1 MANNLIDT
9 YQLASLIE
17 LTNAMAEDSIKPSVD
32 VSQIISQS
40 VDKLMWIINFDLC
53 LILDKSTG
61 CHLELVLNNEN
72 TNHDFESLTQLPIVE
87 YTQNMPISLSDND
100 YYLFYNVLY
109 KDSKNSKLML
119 FLQRS
124 ERFSSQ
130 ISIVLELFC
139 TSVKKSLET
148 KNNEFKNRQL
158 QNEKAILE
166 ESNKLKSMFLATI
179 SHEIR
184 TPMNGILGIVQ
195 VLKDTP
201 LNNQQTEM
209 LGTITNSSDDLLKIL
224 NDILDYSHL
233 ETGKVEL
240 DEVDFNVIESV
251 EEVVKLSSATA
262 QLKELNITT
271 LFDNAM
277 PVVLKG
283 DVARIKQILINLL
296 NNAIKFTQVGEV
308 NIIVECEKTAVSLYQ
323 VNIIVKDT
331 RIGISKRALKNIF
344 QPFTQADNSM
354 SRTFGGT
361 GLGLAISANLTKAL
375 NGTISVESE
384 ELKGTAFQ
392 LSLPLKAAQNLKN
405 YRVLKSPENE
415 LANSI
420 NLNHKILVVEDVR
433 INQTI
438 VKMMLSQLG
447 FECDVAVNGLE
458 ALAALNSSEYSIIF
472 MDLQMPEM
480 DGLTATKEIVK
491 RYGLA
496 RPIIV
501 AMTANV
507 LKADRENCAAV
518 GMDDFIPKPLLIT
531 ELERTLS
538 TRYQRNDDLINSE
551 LKSLG
556 INITS

>member
-1 MANNLIDT
+1 MTKHLIDT

-17 LTNAMAEDSIKPSVD
+17 LTNTMAEDSINPSAN

-53 LILDKSTG
+53 VILDKSTK
-61 CHLELVLNNEN
+61 CHLKLVLNNED
-72 TNHDFESLTQLPIVE
+72 TNHDFSSLIQLPVVDYI
-87 YTQNMPISLSDND
+87 QNMPISLSEND

-109 KDSKNSKLML
+109 KDSKNSKLIV

-130 ISIVLELFC
+130 VSIVLELFC
-139 TSVKKSLET
+139 TSVKKLLET
-148 KNNEFKNRQL
+148 KNNEFENRKL
-158 QNEKAILE
+158 QNQKEILE

-195 VLKDTP
+195 LLKDTP
-201 LNNQQTEM
+201 LNNQQSQM

-224 NDILDYSHL
+224 NDILDYSNL

-240 DEVDFNVIESV
+240 DEVNFNVIESI
-251 EEVVKLSSATA
+251 EDAVKLSSEAA
-262 QLKELNITT
+262 DLKGLRITT
-271 LFDNAM
+271 FFDKTTPAI
-277 PVVLKG
+277 LKG
-283 DVARIKQILINLL
+283 DAVRIKQIVINLL
-296 NNAIKFTQVGEV
+296 NNAVKFTQAGEV
-308 NIIVECEKTAVSLYQ
+308 HIIVKCDKKTNSLYQ

-331 RIGISKRALKNIF
+331 GIGISKFDQKSLF

-354 SRTFGGT
+354 SRKFGGT
-361 GLGLAISANLTKAL
+361 GLGLAISANLAKAL

-384 ELKGTAFQ
+384 EQKGTVFH
-392 LSLPLKAAQNLKN
+392 LSIPLKVIQDIKEACVK
-405 YRVLKSPENE
+405 KSTKVE
-415 LANSI
+415 LLDSI
-420 NLNHKILVVEDVR
+420 NLNHKILVVEDIR

-438 VKMMLSQLG
+438 VKMMLSKLG
-447 FECDVAVNGLE
+447 FKCDVANNGIEALE
-458 ALAALNSSEYSIIF
+458 ALNNSKYSIIF

-491 RYGLA
+491 RYGQD

-507 LKADRENCAAV
+507 LKKDRDDCVDV

-531 ELERTLS
+531 ELERVLS
-538 TRYQRNDDLINSE
+538 TRYQRNHE
-551 LKSLG
+551 LVKG
-556 INITS
+556 

>member
-1 MANNLIDT
+1 MAKNLIDT

-17 LTNAMAEDSIKPSVD
+17 LTNAMAEDSINPSVD
-32 VSQIISQS
+32 VSQIISHS
-40 VDKLMWIINFDLC
+40 VDKLMWIINVDLC
-53 LILDKSTG
+53 LILDKSTK
-61 CHLELVLNNEN
+61 CHLDLVLNNEN
-72 TNHDFESLTQLPIVE
+72 TNHDFEPLTQLPIGE
-87 YTQNMPISLSDND
+87 YTQNMLISLSDND

-109 KDSKNSKLML
+109 KDIENSKLML

-124 ERFSSQ
+124 EQFSSQ
-130 ISIVLELFC
+130 CSIVLELFC
-139 TSVKKSLET
+139 SSVKKLLET
-148 KNNEFKNRQL
+148 KNNESKNRQL

-195 VLKDTP
+195 MLKETP

-209 LGTITNSSDDLLKIL
+209 LGTITSSSDDLLKIL

-233 ETGKVEL
+233 ETSKVEL
-240 DEVDFNVIESV
+240 DEVDFNVIESIEDV
-251 EEVVKLSSATA
+251 IKLSSATA
-262 QLKELNITT
+262 QLKGLRITT

-277 PVVLKG
+277 PVVLNG
-283 DVARIKQILINLL
+283 DVARIKQILTNLI

-308 NIIVECEKTAVSLYQ
+308 NIIVACEKTAISSYQ

-331 RIGISKRALKNIF
+331 GVGISKLAQKNIF

-361 GLGLAISANLTKAL
+361 GLGLAISANLIKAL
-375 NGTISVESE
+375 NGTITVEGE
-384 ELKGTAFQ
+384 EKKGTAFH
-392 LSLPLKAAQNLKN
+392 LFLPLKTAQNLKK
-405 YRVLKSPENE
+405 VSIKKGPENE
-415 LANSI
+415 LSNSI

-438 VKMMLSQLG
+438 VKMMLSKLG
-447 FECDVAVNGLE
+447 FECGIAVNGLE
-458 ALAALNSSEYSIIF
+458 ALEALNSSEYSIIF

-491 RYGLA
+491 RYGQN

-507 LKADRENCAAV
+507 SKEDRENCAAV

-538 TRYQRNDDLINSE
+538 TRYQRNNE
-551 LKSLG
+551 LKNRG
-556 INITS
+556 ILP

>member
-1 MANNLIDT
+1 MAKNLIDT

-17 LTNAMAEDSIKPSVD
+17 LTNAMAEDSINPDVD
-32 VSQIISQS
+32 VSKIISQS

-53 LILDKSTG
+53 LILEKTTK
-61 CHLELVLNNEN
+61 CQVELVLNNEDK
-72 TNHDFESLTQLPIVE
+72 NHDFESLTLLPIVE
-87 YTQNMPISLSDND
+87 YTQNMQVSLSDDD
-100 YYLFYNVLY
+100 YYLFYNVLH
-109 KDSKNSKLML
+109 KDSENAKLML
-119 FLQRS
+119 FLQGA

-130 ISIVLELFC
+130 VSIVLELFC
-139 TSVKKSLET
+139 ASVKKILET
-148 KNNEFKNRQL
+148 KTNEIKNRQL

-166 ESNKLKSMFLATI
+166 ESNKLKSLFLATI

-195 VLKDTP
+195 LLKDTP
-201 LNNQQTEM
+201 LNNQQSDM

-240 DEVDFNVIESV
+240 DEVDFNLVESIEDL
-251 EEVVKLSSATA
+251 VKLSSAKA
-262 QLKELNITT
+262 HLKGLKITT
-271 LFDNAM
+271 FFNNAP
-277 PVVLKG
+277 PVVLRG
-283 DVARIKQILINLL
+283 DVARIKQIIINLL
-296 NNAIKFTQVGEV
+296 NNAVKFTQEGEV
-308 NIIVECEKTAVSLYQ
+308 NIIVGCEQTTTSLYR

-331 RIGISKRALKNIF
+331 GVGISKLAQKNIF
-344 QPFTQADNSM
+344 KPFTQVDNSM
-354 SRTFGGT
+354 SRKFGGT

-375 NGTISVESE
+375 NGTIRVESE
-384 ELKGTAFQ
+384 EQKGTVFH
-392 LSLPLKAAQNLKN
+392 LSLPLKATQNSQTKLAKKN
-405 YRVLKSPENE
+405 LENE
-415 LANSI
+415 SQNSI

-438 VKMMLSQLG
+438 VKMMLSKLG
-447 FECDVAVNGLE
+447 FACDIAANGLE
-458 ALAALNSSEYSIIF
+458 ALEALSRSEYSIIF

-491 RYGLA
+491 RYGQD

-507 LKADRENCAAV
+507 LKKDRDDCAVV

-531 ELERTLS
+531 ELERALS
-538 TRYQRNDDLINSE
+538 TRYQR
-551 LKSLG
+551 
-556 INITS
+556 

>member
-1 MANNLIDT
+1 MAKNLIDT

-17 LTNAMAEDSIKPSVD
+17 LTNAMAEDSINPDVD
-32 VSQIISQS
+32 VSKIISQS

-53 LILDKSTG
+53 LILEKTTK
-61 CHLELVLNNEN
+61 CQVKLVLNNEDK
-72 TNHDFESLTQLPIVE
+72 NHDFESLTLLPIVE
-87 YTQNMPISLSDND
+87 YTQNMQVSLSDDD
-100 YYLFYNVLY
+100 YYLFYNVLH
-109 KDSKNSKLML
+109 KDSENAKLML
-119 FLQRS
+119 FLQGA

-130 ISIVLELFC
+130 VSIVLELFC
-139 TSVKKSLET
+139 ASVKKILET
-148 KNNEFKNRQL
+148 KTNEIKNRQL

-166 ESNKLKSMFLATI
+166 ESNKLKSLFLATI

-195 VLKDTP
+195 LLKDTP
-201 LNNQQTEM
+201 LNNQQSDM

-240 DEVDFNVIESV
+240 DEVDFNLVESIEDL
-251 EEVVKLSSATA
+251 VKLSSAKA
-262 QLKELNITT
+262 HLKGLKITT
-271 LFDNAM
+271 FFNNAP
-277 PVVLKG
+277 PVVLRG
-283 DVARIKQILINLL
+283 DVARIKQIIINLL
-296 NNAIKFTQVGEV
+296 NNAVKFTQEGEV
-308 NIIVECEKTAVSLYQ
+308 NIIVGCEQTTTSLYR

-331 RIGISKRALKNIF
+331 GVGISKLAQKNIF
-344 QPFTQADNSM
+344 KPFTQVDNSM
-354 SRTFGGT
+354 SRKFGGT

-375 NGTISVESE
+375 NGTIRVESE
-384 ELKGTAFQ
+384 EQKGTVFH
-392 LSLPLKAAQNLKN
+392 LSLPLKATQNSQTKLAKKN
-405 YRVLKSPENE
+405 LENE
-415 LANSI
+415 SQNSI

-438 VKMMLSQLG
+438 VKMMLSKLG
-447 FECDVAVNGLE
+447 FACDIAANGLE
-458 ALAALNSSEYSIIF
+458 ALEALSRSEYSIIF

-491 RYGLA
+491 RYGQD

-507 LKADRENCAAV
+507 LKKDRDDCAVV

-531 ELERTLS
+531 ELERALS
-538 TRYQRNDDLINSE
+538 TRYQR
-551 LKSLG
+551 
-556 INITS
+556 

>member
-17 LTNAMAEDSIKPSVD
+17 LTNSMADDSINPSVD

-40 VDKLMWIINFDLC
+40 VGKLMWIINFDLC
-53 LILDKSTG
+53 IILEKSTK
-61 CHLELVLNNEN
+61 CHLELVLNNED
-72 TNHDFESLTQLPIVE
+72 TNHDFESLTLLPIVE
-87 YTQNMPISLSDND
+87 YKQNMSISLSDND
-100 YYLFYNVLY
+100 YYLFYHVLH
-109 KDSKNSKLML
+109 KDNENSKLMF

-139 TSVKKSLET
+139 TSIKKILET

-195 VLKDTP
+195 MLKDTP
-201 LNNQQTEM
+201 LNNQQSEM

-233 ETGKVEL
+233 ETCKVEM
-240 DEVDFNVIESV
+240 DEVDFNIIESV
-251 EEVVKLSSATA
+251 EEVVKQFSATA
-262 QLKELNITT
+262 QLKGLNITT
-271 LFDNAM
+271 LFDNAT
-277 PVVLKG
+277 PIVLKG

-308 NIIVECEKTAVSLYQ
+308 NIIVKCEKTDTSFYQ

-331 RIGISKRALKNIF
+331 GIGISKRVLKNIF

-384 ELKGTAFQ
+384 EQKGTAFH
-392 LSLPLKAAQNLKN
+392 LSLPIKVAQNLKN
-405 YRVLKSPENE
+405 SRVQKSPKHE
-415 LANSI
+415 LANTI
-420 NLNHKILVVEDVR
+420 NLSHKILVVEDIR

-438 VKMMLSQLG
+438 VKMMLSKLG
-447 FECDVAVNGLE
+447 FECDVAVNGFE
-458 ALAALNSSEYSIIF
+458 ALEALNSSEYSIIF

-491 RYGLA
+491 RYGQA

-538 TRYQRNDDLINSE
+538 TRYQRNDDTNKL
-551 LKSLG
+551 
-556 INITS
+556 

>member
-1 MANNLIDT
+1 MTKHLIDT

-17 LTNAMAEDSIKPSVD
+17 LTNTMAESSINPSAN
-32 VSQIISQS
+32 VSQLISQS

-53 LILDKSTG
+53 LILEKSTQ
-61 CHLELVLNNEN
+61 CHLELVLNNED
-72 TNHDFESLTQLPIVE
+72 TNHDFESLIQLPIVD
-87 YTQNMPISLSDND
+87 YTQNMPISLSEND

-109 KDSKNSKLML
+109 KDSKNSKLII

-130 ISIVLELFC
+130 VSIVLELFC
-139 TSVKKSLET
+139 TSVKKLLET
-148 KNNEFKNRQL
+148 KNNELENRKL
-158 QNEKAILE
+158 QNEKEILE

-195 VLKDTP
+195 LLKDTP
-201 LNNQQTEM
+201 LNNQQTQM

-224 NDILDYSHL
+224 TDILDYSNL

-240 DEVDFNVIESV
+240 DEVEFNVIEFI
-251 EEVVKLSSATA
+251 EDAVKLSSEAA
-262 QLKELNITT
+262 ILKGLRINTF
-271 LFDNAM
+271 FDNDT
-277 PVVLKG
+277 PLILRG
-283 DVARIKQILINLL
+283 DVVRIKQIVINLL
-296 NNAIKFTQVGEV
+296 NNAVKFTHVGEV
-308 NIIVECEKTAVSLYQ
+308 NIIVKCEAKDNSLYQ

-331 RIGISKRALKNIF
+331 GIGINKLDQKNLF

-354 SRTFGGT
+354 SRKFGGT
-361 GLGLAISANLTKAL
+361 GLGLAISANLAKAL
-375 NGTISVESE
+375 SGSISVESKE
-384 ELKGTAFQ
+384 QKGTVFH
-392 LSLPLKAAQNLKN
+392 LSLPLKAVQDIQETC
-405 YRVLKSPENE
+405 VQKSSKGE
-415 LANSI
+415 LLDSI
-420 NLNHKILVVEDVR
+420 NLNHKILVVEDIR

-438 VKMMLSQLG
+438 VKMMLSKLG
-447 FECDVAVNGLE
+447 FSCDVANNGIEALE
-458 ALAALNSSEYSIIF
+458 ALDNSKYSIIF

-491 RYGLA
+491 RYGQD

-507 LKADRENCAAV
+507 LKKDRENCADV

-531 ELERTLS
+531 ELVRALS
-538 TRYQRNDDLINSE
+538 TRYHELINS
-551 LKSLG
+551 
-556 INITS
+556 

>member
-1 MANNLIDT
+1 MTKNLIDT

-17 LTNAMAEDSIKPSVD
+17 LTNTMAESSINPSAN

-53 LILDKSTG
+53 LILEKSTQ
-61 CHLELVLNNEN
+61 CHLELVLNNED
-72 TNHDFESLTQLPIVE
+72 TNHDFDSLIQLPIVD
-87 YTQNMPISLSDND
+87 YTQNMPVSLSEND
-100 YYLFYNVLY
+100 YYIFYNVLY
-109 KDSKNSKLML
+109 KDSENSKLIL

-124 ERFSSQ
+124 QQFSSQ

-139 TSVKKSLET
+139 TSVKKLLET
-148 KNNEFKNRQL
+148 KNNEFINRQL
-158 QNEKAILE
+158 QNEKEILE

-195 VLKDTP
+195 LLKDTT
-201 LNNQQTEM
+201 LNNQQSEM

-224 NDILDYSHL
+224 NDILDYSNL

-240 DEVDFNVIESV
+240 DDVDFNVIESV
-251 EEVVKLSSATA
+251 EDAVKLSSEEAN
-262 QLKELNITT
+262 LKGLTITT
-271 LFDNAM
+271 FFDNDT
-277 PVVLKG
+277 PLILRG
-283 DVARIKQILINLL
+283 DVVRIKQIVINLL
-296 NNAIKFTQVGEV
+296 NNAVKFTHAGEI
-308 NIIVECEKTAVSLYQ
+308 NIIVKCEEKANSLYQ

-331 RIGISKRALKNIF
+331 GIGISKLDQKNLF

-354 SRTFGGT
+354 SRKFGGT
-361 GLGLAISANLTKAL
+361 GLGLAISANLAKAL
-375 NGTISVESE
+375 SGTISVESE
-384 ELKGTAFQ
+384 EQKGTVFH
-392 LSLPLKAAQNLKN
+392 LSLPLKAIQNIQEVGVQKIS
-405 YRVLKSPENE
+405 KTE
-415 LANSI
+415 LSNSI
-420 NLNHKILVVEDVR
+420 NLNHKILVVEDIR

-438 VKMMLSQLG
+438 VKMMLSKLG
-447 FECDVAVNGLE
+447 FKCDVATNGIEALE
-458 ALAALNSSEYSIIF
+458 ALKNSKYSIIF

-491 RYGLA
+491 RYGQD

-507 LKADRENCAAV
+507 LKKDREDCAEV

-531 ELERTLS
+531 ELVRALS
-538 TRYQRNDDLINSE
+538 TRYERNHELINS
-551 LKSLG
+551 
-556 INITS
+556 

>member
-1 MANNLIDT
+1 MAKNLIDT

-17 LTNAMAEDSIKPSVD
+17 LTNAMAEDSINPDVD
-32 VSQIISQS
+32 VSKIISQS

-53 LILDKSTG
+53 LILEKTTK
-61 CHLELVLNNEN
+61 CQVELVLNNEDK
-72 TNHDFESLTQLPIVE
+72 NHDFESLTLLPIVE
-87 YTQNMPISLSDND
+87 YTQNMQVSLSDDD
-100 YYLFYNVLY
+100 YYLFYNVLH
-109 KDSKNSKLML
+109 KDSENAKLML
-119 FLQRS
+119 FLQGA

-130 ISIVLELFC
+130 VSIVLELFC
-139 TSVKKSLET
+139 ASVKKILET
-148 KNNEFKNRQL
+148 KTNEIKNRQL

-166 ESNKLKSMFLATI
+166 ESNKLKSLFLATI

-195 VLKDTP
+195 LLKDTP
-201 LNNQQTEM
+201 LNNQQSDM

-240 DEVDFNVIESV
+240 DEVDFNLVESIEDL
-251 EEVVKLSSATA
+251 VKLSSAKA
-262 QLKELNITT
+262 HLKGLKITT
-271 LFDNAM
+271 FFNNAP
-277 PVVLKG
+277 PVVLRG
-283 DVARIKQILINLL
+283 DVARIKQIIINLL
-296 NNAIKFTQVGEV
+296 NNAVKFTQEGEV
-308 NIIVECEKTAVSLYQ
+308 NIIVGCEQTTTSLYR

-331 RIGISKRALKNIF
+331 GVGISKLAQKNIF
-344 QPFTQADNSM
+344 KPFTQVDNSM
-354 SRTFGGT
+354 SRKFGGT

-375 NGTISVESE
+375 NGTIRVESE
-384 ELKGTAFQ
+384 EQKGTVFH
-392 LSLPLKAAQNLKN
+392 LSLPLKATQNSQTKLAQKNL
-405 YRVLKSPENE
+405 ENE
-415 LANSI
+415 LQNSI

-438 VKMMLSQLG
+438 VKMMLSKLG
-447 FECDVAVNGLE
+447 FACDIAANGLE
-458 ALAALNSSEYSIIF
+458 ALEALSRSEYSIIF

-491 RYGLA
+491 RYGQD

-507 LKADRENCAAV
+507 LKKDRDDCAVV

-531 ELERTLS
+531 ELERALS
-538 TRYQRNDDLINSE
+538 TRYQR
-551 LKSLG
+551 
-556 INITS
+556 

>member
-1 MANNLIDT
+1 MAKNLIDT

-17 LTNAMAEDSIKPSVD
+17 LTNAMAEDSINPSVD

-53 LILDKSTG
+53 LILDMSTK
-61 CHLELVLNNEN
+61 CHLELVLNNED

-100 YYLFYNVLY
+100 YYLFYSVLH
-109 KDSKNSKLML
+109 KDSENSKLML

-139 TSVKKSLET
+139 TSVKKLLET

-195 VLKDTP
+195 MLKDTP
-201 LNNQQTEM
+201 LNSQQTEM
-209 LGTITNSSDDLLKIL
+209 LGTITNNSDDLLKIL

-240 DEVDFNVIESV
+240 DEVDFNLIESV
-251 EEVVKLSSATA
+251 EEVIKLSSATA
-262 QLKELNITT
+262 KLKGLNITT

-277 PVVLKG
+277 PVLLKG
-283 DVARIKQILINLL
+283 DVARIKQILINLF

-308 NIIVECEKTAVSLYQ
+308 NIIVECEKTAISHYQ

-331 RIGISKRALKNIF
+331 GIGISKRALKNIF

-375 NGTISVESE
+375 NGTIRVESE
-384 ELKGTAFQ
+384 KQKGTVFH

-405 YRVLKSPENE
+405 SRVQKSPENE

-438 VKMMLSQLG
+438 VKMMLSKLG
-447 FECDVAVNGLE
+447 FECDVADNGLE
-458 ALAALNSSEYSIIF
+458 ALEALNSSEYSIIF

-491 RYGLA
+491 RYGQA

-538 TRYQRNDDLINSE
+538 TRYQRNDDLINNE
-551 LKSLG
+551 LKNRWIL
-556 INITS
+556 T

>member
-17 LTNAMAEDSIKPSVD
+17 LTNAMADDSINPSVD

-40 VDKLMWIINFDLC
+40 VGKLMWIINFDLC
-53 LILDKSTG
+53 LILDKSTK
-61 CHLELVLNNEN
+61 CNLELVLNNED
-72 TNHDFESLTQLPIVE
+72 TNHDFESLTLLPIVE
-87 YTQNMPISLSDND
+87 YKQNMPISLSDND
-100 YYLFYNVLY
+100 YYLFYHVLH
-109 KDSKNSKLML
+109 KDSKNSKLMI

-139 TSVKKSLET
+139 TSIKKILET

-195 VLKDTP
+195 MLKDTP

-224 NDILDYSHL
+224 NDILDYSLL

-262 QLKELNITT
+262 QLKGLSITT
-271 LFDNAM
+271 LFDNAT
-277 PVVLKG
+277 PIVLKG

-308 NIIVECEKTAVSLYQ
+308 NVIVECEKTAISLYQ

-331 RIGISKRALKNIF
+331 GIGISKRVLKNIF

-361 GLGLAISANLTKAL
+361 GLGLAISANLIKAL

-384 ELKGTAFQ
+384 EQKGTAFH
-392 LSLPLKAAQNLKN
+392 LSLPIKAAQNLKN
-405 YRVLKSPENE
+405 PRVQKSPKNE
-415 LANSI
+415 LANTI
-420 NLNHKILVVEDVR
+420 NLNHKILVVEDIR

-438 VKMMLSQLG
+438 VKMMLSKLG

-458 ALAALNSSEYSIIF
+458 ALAALNSLEYSIIF

-491 RYGLA
+491 RYGQA

-551 LKSLG
+551 LKNRWVL
-556 INITS
+556 T

>member
-17 LTNAMAEDSIKPSVD
+17 LTNSMADDSINPSVD

-40 VDKLMWIINFDLC
+40 VGKLMWIINFDLC
-53 LILDKSTG
+53 IILEKSTK
-61 CHLELVLNNEN
+61 CHLELVLNNED
-72 TNHDFESLTQLPIVE
+72 TNHDFESLTLLPIVE
-87 YTQNMPISLSDND
+87 YKQNMPISLSDND
-100 YYLFYNVLY
+100 YYLFYHVLH
-109 KDSKNSKLML
+109 KDNENSKLMF

-139 TSVKKSLET
+139 TSIKKILET

-195 VLKDTP
+195 MLKDTP
-201 LNNQQTEM
+201 LNNQQSEM

-233 ETGKVEL
+233 ETCKVEM
-240 DEVDFNVIESV
+240 DEVDFNIIESV
-251 EEVVKLSSATA
+251 EEVVKQFSATA
-262 QLKELNITT
+262 QLKGLNITT
-271 LFDNAM
+271 LFDNAT
-277 PVVLKG
+277 PIVLKG

-308 NIIVECEKTAVSLYQ
+308 NIIVKCEKTDTSFYQ

-331 RIGISKRALKNIF
+331 GIGISKRVLKNIF

-384 ELKGTAFQ
+384 EQKGTAFH
-392 LSLPLKAAQNLKN
+392 LSLPIKVAQNLKN
-405 YRVLKSPENE
+405 SRVQKSPKHE
-415 LANSI
+415 LANTI
-420 NLNHKILVVEDVR
+420 NLSHKILVVEDIR

-438 VKMMLSQLG
+438 VKMMLSKLG
-447 FECDVAVNGLE
+447 FECDVAVNGFE
-458 ALAALNSSEYSIIF
+458 ALEALNSSEYSIIF

-491 RYGLA
+491 RYGQA

-538 TRYQRNDDLINSE
+538 TRYQRNDDTNKL
-551 LKSLG
+551 
-556 INITS
+556 